1 MRKTS
6 IDMTRSGLGFL
17 GLGLLGLALA
27 LAGAGCGGSTGGGG
41 GGGGG
46 GTSGDETPTT
56 AAGTVISAEAE
67 HDWEDALNAFNT
79 ARAEGWTE
87 TECTDVIAGFEHA
100 NSTQGGRFTE
110 AVYMIGVTHEACGHA
125 DQARDYYHRALDM
138 NDHFCGA
145 RVAAGI
151 ESYRAGR
158 RDEARATFTRATT
171 DDTRC
176 TEGYVNLA
184 IIQRQT
190 EGQAADALNN
200 LRRALAIDSGYLP
213 AFNQMALLYL
223 EQAIA
228 RSTEPERTISGG
240 VPAVSGADFEEGDD
254 DDEHSRRR
262 HHGPRSG
269 SELLALAEVVCR
281 QAQLIDGNYAPIYN
295 TWGLINVRQNNI
307 IAALAKFERAFNLDS
322 TMFEAYMNFGELT
335 LGFRGYE
342 DALAAFTRATE
353 LNANSYDAWIGLGA
367 AHRGLTHVAD
377 AEAAYERA
385 RAIDG
390 NRPDVYF
397 NLGVLM
403 HNFGDGS
410 TATEDRAIAYYRE
423 FVSRAGSTEE
433 YAEIVTSVTRE
444 CPAEPPSGINVE
456 GRAGA
461 TARAR
466 HRRWERL
473 GCRPGRIQQIL
484 NARAMVAEMARI
496 VAEIEAMGGGASAPD
511 TSGTP
516 PADGTT
522 PPEGGTTP
530 PADGATPPPG

>member
-1 MRKTS
+1 MNNTS
-6 IDMTRSGLGFL
+6 ILMNRNW
-17 GLGLLGLALA
+17 LGLLGLALA
-27 LAGAGCGGSTGGGG
+27 LTAAGCGGGPSGGGG

-46 GTSGDETPTT
+46 GTTGDETPTT
-56 AAGTVISAEAE
+56 AAGTVITAEAE
-67 HDWEDALNAFNT
+67 HDWESALTAFNT

-87 TECTDVIAGFEHA
+87 AECTDVISGFDHA

-125 DQARDYYHRALDM
+125 DQARDYYHRALEM

-145 RVAAGI
+145 RVATGI

-190 EGQAADALNN
+190 AGQAADALNN

-240 VPAVSGADFEEGDD
+240 VPAVSGADFEEGSGD
-254 DDEHSRRR
+254 DDEHSHRR

-281 QAQLIDGNYAPIYN
+281 QAQLIDGNFAPIYN
-295 TWGLINVRQNNI
+295 TWGLINVRQNTI
-307 IAALAKFERAFNLDS
+307 IAALAKFERAFNLDP

-353 LNANSYDAWIGLGA
+353 LNPNSYDAWIGLGA

-385 RAIDG
+385 RAIDA

-423 FVSRAGSTEE
+423 FVSRAGSNEE

-473 GCRPGRIQQIL
+473 GCNPGRIQQIL

-496 VAEIEAMGGGASAPD
+496 VAEIEAMGGGASATPPED
-511 TSGTP
+511 GTTPP

-522 PPEGGTTP
+522 PP
-530 PADGATPPPG
+530 PADGAAPPP